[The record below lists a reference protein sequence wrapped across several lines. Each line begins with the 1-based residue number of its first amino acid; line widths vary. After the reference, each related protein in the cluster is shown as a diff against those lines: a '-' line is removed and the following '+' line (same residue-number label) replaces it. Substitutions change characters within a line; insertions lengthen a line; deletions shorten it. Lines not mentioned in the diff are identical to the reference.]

1 MTTLIL
7 IIAPTMFGI
16 LFFYLGMY
24 QERIGWNKLIEK
36 GTLPKP
42 IQEGKTKSNTKPFTE
57 KGRQAPPP
65 FHSETRTMTQ
75 TAVEWQFEQLFN
87 SFEKFNNGECTFND
101 YLKRNLEIRKQAKNV
116 TRVHSIYVV
125 DSKNKLKGRLAD
137 NIGLTWQTGFGQF
150 EITEQNIPWI
160 MAALGIWYRNF
171 NSNLAIMS

>member
-24 QERIGWNKLIEK
+24 QERIGWNKLIKK

-42 IQEGKTKSNTKPFTE
+42 IQEGKTKSNTKPFTG

-101 YLKRNLEIRKQAKNV
+101 YLKRNLEIRKQAKEMEKEQILDAHIKGHNAPSS
-116 TRVHSIYVV
+116 TLKHY
-125 DSKNKLKGRLAD
+125 DAEQYYNETFKLK
-137 NIGLTWQTGFGQF
+137 
-150 EITEQNIPWI
+150 
-160 MAALGIWYRNF
+160 
-171 NSNLAIMS
+171 